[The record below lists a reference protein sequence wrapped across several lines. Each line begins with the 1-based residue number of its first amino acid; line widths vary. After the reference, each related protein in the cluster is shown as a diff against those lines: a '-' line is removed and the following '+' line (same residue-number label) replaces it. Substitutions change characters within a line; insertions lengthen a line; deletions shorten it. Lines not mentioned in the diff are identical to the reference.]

1 MTDSQETF
9 WIVYVIIAFAIS
21 AYIGNRWVLPWFVP
35 FAWFA
40 VIAFLWQVVE
50 SAINRPY
57 RAVDLADL
65 LMLLISV
72 VVAVVATM
80 KRKSF

>member
-1 MTDSQETF
+1 MTDLQENF
-9 WIVYVIIAFAIS
+9 WIVYVIVAFAIS
-21 AYIGNRWVLPWFVP
+21 AYIGNRWALPWFVP

-40 VIAFLWQVVE
+40 VIALLWRVVE
-50 SAINRPY
+50 PAINRPY

-65 LMLLISV
+65 LVLLISV
-72 VVAVVATM
+72 VVAVAATM